1 LNDVPTFS
9 VGSAFLQLHRP
20 LTYDAGQQIDQGAFV
35 VIQMTSALFVGGLQE
50 NLLRPLQLSEGFVR
64 AKFPRSLSE
73 PGRYVVPSV
82 LHFFA
87 FSPISTDRAV
97 YFLTARL
104 LDLANELS
112 LSRPIQFAQAPQQF
126 RMA

>member
-64 AKFPRSLSE
+64 AKFPHSLTSE

-87 FSPISTDRAV
+87 FSPALQADALSPRWGFILA
-97 YFLTARL
+97 FRL
-104 LDLANELS
+104 DV
-112 LSRPIQFAQAPQQF
+112 
-126 RMA
+126 